1 LIFPF
6 FPVKTRKRSIFT
18 RTLLV
23 YLPMPEDP
31 KDVPLFDKSFYNK
44 MLARLVHEINNPL
57 MVISNYIS
65 LLIEDIDQ
73 VPQGS
78 PLQLTRESEHYDSL
92 HEIAEQCQRISKI
105 TKNLQKF
112 SRTSS
117 SPPKNY
123 DLQRVI
129 SGVISD
135 LEPMIVKSQ
144 IQLRWEAPEDPC
156 GCLIRYEEIEQVIQ
170 ALLRNAIY
178 ALNQK
183 YHGKRSPQK
192 NTIYIRMYQETRDQ
206 EGTPKQFV
214 VVAIRDDGIGIQK
227 EDREHIFEPFFS
239 TKKTKMDVPEFD
251 KAQGLG
257 LGLSYCRTI
266 MAQHEGYISFE
277 SEMNTFTEFL
287 ISLPCSIQNDVES
300 DEEDDVVF

>member
-1 LIFPF
+1 
-6 FPVKTRKRSIFT
+6 
-18 RTLLV
+18 
-23 YLPMPEDP
+23 MPE
-31 KDVPLFDKSFYNK
+31 VPQDLPVFDKSFYNK

-65 LLIEDIDQ
+65 LLIDDIDQ
-73 VPQGS
+73 AQQGH
-78 PLQLTRESEHYDSL
+78 PIQLTRESEHYDSL

-156 GCLIRYEEIEQVIQ
+156 QCFIRYEEIEQVFL
-170 ALLRNAIY
+170 ALLKNAIY

-192 NTIYIRMYQETRDQ
+192 NTIYIRMYQEMRNQ
-206 EGTPKQFV
+206 KGTPKQFV

-257 LGLSYCRTI
+257 LGLAYCRTI
-266 MAQHEGYISFE
+266 IAQHEGHISFK
-277 SEMNTFTEFL
+277 SKMNAFTEFL
-287 ISLPCSIQNDVES
+287 ISLPCLGRNNDGGSEE
-300 DEEDDVVF
+300 DEEILF